1 MKHDKE
7 LKRIID
13 MELNE
18 NIRRIRE
25 MMIFIGTGNSPR
37 IPTMKRNHPIRSP
50 MINSLKIPNYQKI
63 CNQLFYYK

>member
-25 MMIFIGTGNSPR
+25 MMVSEELVI
-37 IPTMKRNHPIRSP
+37 
-50 MINSLKIPNYQKI
+50 Y
-63 CNQLFYYK
+63 

>member
-25 MMIFIGTGNSPR
+25 MMIFIGTGN
-37 IPTMKRNHPIRSP
+37 IPKTLTMKNYHPIRSP
-50 MINSLKIPNYQKI
+50 MINL
-63 CNQLFYYK
+63 